1 MSNTNTEVSTPL
13 LIENAEIITPN
24 GVISRGWIASEDGK
38 ITGLHQGDMPSLEGY
53 TRINA
58 HGLSLLPGFIDA
70 HVHGAMGY
78 DMMHAN
84 PDDLKHLSEIYARHG
99 VTSFLA
105 TTWSNT
111 REDTLKAL
119 ENVRKCLEMP
129 LNGAEM
135 LGVHLEGPYLC
146 PEMCGA
152 QNKALIRRAER
163 DEALSFLDVGVIRLL
178 SLAPEYPENHWLI
191 DECVK
196 RGIVVSVAHT
206 AATYE
211 QMQAAIERG
220 VTHSTHTYNAMT
232 GLHHRK
238 PGTLGAVMS
247 DSRVYCE
254 LIADNVHV
262 HPGAMKLLWLAKGE
276 DGVMLITDSVS
287 AAGMP
292 DGEYIVDNH
301 PVQVIGGIV
310 QMDDGV
316 LSGSTLT
323 LERGLRNFMLATG
336 APLSRLWRS
345 SSLNA
350 ARNLRIDDHKGS
362 LEVKKDADFVLV
374 DADINV
380 KLTVVGGR
388 VVYRH
393 PEFENFS

>member
-1 MSNTNTEVSTPL
+1 MSNTKTEATTPL
-13 LIENAEIITPN
+13 LIENAEIITPD
-24 GVISRGWIASEDGK
+24 GVISRGWITADGGK
-38 ITGLHQGDMPSLEGY
+38 ITGLSQGDAPSLEGH
-53 TRINA
+53 TRMNA
-58 HGLSLLPGFIDA
+58 GGLTLLPGFIDV
-70 HVHGAMGY
+70 HVHGALGY
-78 DMMHAN
+78 DVMNATAN
-84 PDDLKHLSEIYARHG
+84 DLTHLSEIYAGHG

-105 TTWSNT
+105 TTWSNG
-111 REDTLKAL
+111 REDTQKSL
-119 ENVRKCLEMP
+119 ENVRDCLEMP
-129 LNGAEM
+129 INGAEI

-191 DECVK
+191 DECVR

-211 QMQAAIERG
+211 QTLNAIERG
-220 VTHSTHTYNAMT
+220 VTHATHTYNAMS

-247 DSRVYCE
+247 DSRVRCE

-287 AAGMP
+287 AAGRP

-301 PVQVIGGIV
+301 PVQVIDGVV
-310 QMDDGV
+310 QMDDGT

-336 APLSRLWRS
+336 EPLSRLWRS

-350 ARNLRIDDHKGS
+350 ARNLHIDDRKGS

-374 DADINV
+374 DANINV
-380 KLTVVGGR
+380 RLTVVGGR
-388 VVYRH
+388 VVHRH